1 MGDSRMSVSSL
12 AATGSLAA
20 IQKPAKRARADGNRD
35 GTARRMHRH
44 AARNTRRCVQRK
56 CPHDGTA
63 DVRLYFDE
71 NLPSGFNR
79 YQHGRADGGQHLP
92 SEIDIDDGTA
102 YHDHQPLA
110 TACPDCP
117 SV

>member
-1 MGDSRMSVSSL
+1 M
-12 AATGSLAA
+12 
-20 IQKPAKRARADGNRD
+20 
-35 GTARRMHRH
+35 
-44 AARNTRRCVQRK
+44 QRK
-56 CPHDGTA
+56 CPHDGIA

-71 NLPSGFNR
+71 NRTSGFNR
-79 YQHGRADGGQHLP
+79 YQHGRVDGGQHLP
-92 SEIDIDDGTA
+92 REIGIDDGTA